1 MFVRIGS
8 LRKSW
13 PIAAA
18 PAVFWFIGTARQVAV
33 GDPEAFEDPI
43 LYLLIAYLFYG
54 ALFAGVGGACFALF
68 GRVRL
73 SHSWWGLLVSGTF
86 GGLAASAIFAIAQW
100 MLSLP
105 WMAYPLAAIVGGL
118 EGMACCRT
126 WLSPSEASSPASGTL

>member
-73 SHSWWGLLVSGTF
+73 SHSWWGLLASGTF
-86 GGLAASAIFAIAQW
+86 GVL
-100 MLSLP
+100 
-105 WMAYPLAAIVGGL
+105 
-118 EGMACCRT
+118 
-126 WLSPSEASSPASGTL
+126 ASSVIFTVAQRILSRG